1 MAEDPDGIVQ
11 ALLAEDP
18 FLLQDPQ
25 LGGYGDPNPK
35 DHTAVLFGAEVWWIR
50 PMKSS
55 PHAPFAKDGFS
66 ARRTQDPFG
75 ARWSSKGPGPR
86 MVSELP
92 TQRMMQLL

>member
-35 DHTAVLFGAEVWWIR
+35 TT
-50 PMKSS
+50 PPCSS
-55 PHAPFAKDGFS
+55 V
-66 ARRTQDPFG
+66 
-75 ARWSSKGPGPR
+75 PR
-86 MVSELP
+86 CGGSD
-92 TQRMMQLL
+92 R